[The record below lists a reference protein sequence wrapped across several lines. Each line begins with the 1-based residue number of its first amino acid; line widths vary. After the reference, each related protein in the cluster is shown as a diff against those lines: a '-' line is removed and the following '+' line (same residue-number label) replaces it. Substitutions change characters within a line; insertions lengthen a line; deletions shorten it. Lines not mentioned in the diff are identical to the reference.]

1 MKRRSELRNCNV
13 QSIAQNNEIGNGT
26 EESTMNRVY
35 AIGVDYGTESGRAL
49 LVDVATGEEVAT
61 HVTTYPH
68 GVIDERLP
76 GSGTKLGHDWAL
88 QHPEDYLEVLK
99 RSVPEVIR
107 QSGVDPNG
115 IIGIGIDFTACTMMP
130 LDESG
135 MPLCLHEEWKGNPH
149 SWVKLWKHHA
159 AQEEASRINEIAL
172 SRKEAFL
179 PRYGGK
185 LSSEWMIAKVWQ
197 ILNEAP
203 EIYERTDLFMEAADW
218 VVLQMTGSR
227 VRNSCTAGYKAV
239 WHKQDGYPDDS
250 FFKALDPKLEHLTR
264 TKLRGDIASL
274 GTKAGG
280 LTAGMAE
287 SMGLRPGTAVAV
299 GNVDAHAM
307 VPAVGVVTPGK
318 LVMAMGTSTCH
329 LMLSEKEVHAEGIC
343 GVVEDGIVAGYYGYE
358 AGQSA
363 VGDIFAWYVEE
374 AAPEYVKRS
383 AELENISVHE
393 WLEKQATKS
402 RPGESGLIALDWWNG
417 NRSVLMDADLTGLI
431 VGLTLQ
437 TKPEEIYR
445 ALLESTAFGT
455 RKIIEAFQTGGIDV
469 DELYACGGLPQK
481 NRLLMQI
488 YADVTGREIKIAAS
502 IQTAALG
509 AAMFGAV
516 AAGAEAGGYDSIV
529 EAAEKMARVREE
541 TFKPVAENVRI
552 YDRLYKE
559 YGKLHEYF
567 GGGGNDIMKRLKEM
581 KAEASTEPEGIRLT

>member
-1 MKRRSELRNCNV
+1 
-13 QSIAQNNEIGNGT
+13 
-26 EESTMNRVY
+26 
-35 AIGVDYGTESGRAL
+35 
-49 LVDVATGEEVAT
+49 VDVATGEEVAS
-61 HVTTYPH
+61 HVTPYPH

-76 GSGTKLGHDWAL
+76 STGTKLGHDWAL

-99 RSVPEVIR
+99 CSVPEVIR
-107 QSGVDPNG
+107 LSGAHPDN

-130 LDESG
+130 LDKTG
-135 MPLCLHEEWKGNPH
+135 TPLCLLEEWKGNPH

-159 AQEEASRINEIAL
+159 AQEEANRINEIAL
-172 SRKEAFL
+172 LRNEAFL

-203 EIYERTDLFMEAADW
+203 EIYEQTDLFVEAADW
-218 VVLQMTGSR
+218 VVMQMTSSML
-227 VRNSCTAGYKAV
+227 RNSCTAGYKAV
-239 WHKQDGYPDDS
+239 WHKQDGHPEDS
-250 FFKALDPKLEHLTR
+250 FFKALDPRLENLTR
-264 TKLRGDIASL
+264 TKLRGQIASL

-280 LTAGMAE
+280 LTAEMSRWME
-287 SMGLRPGTAVAV
+287 LRPGTAVAV

-318 LVMAMGTSTCH
+318 LVLAMGTSTCH
-329 LMLSEKEVHAEGIC
+329 LLLSNKEVHSEGIC
-343 GVVEDGIVAGYYGYE
+343 GVVEDGIIPGYYGYE

-374 AAPEYVKRS
+374 AVPEYVKRS
-383 AELENISVHE
+383 ADLENISVHE
-393 WLEKQATKS
+393 WLEKQSSTS

-455 RKIIEAFQTGGIDV
+455 RKIIEALQTGGVDV

-502 IQTAALG
+502 TQTAALG

-516 AAGAEAGGYDSIV
+516 AAGSEAGGYDSIV
-529 EAAEKMARVREE
+529 EAAERMARIREE
-541 TFKPVAENVRI
+541 TFKPIAENVTI
-552 YDRLYKE
+552 YNRLYEE
-559 YGKLHEYF
+559 YSKLHDFF
-567 GGGGNDIMKRLKEM
+567 GGDGNNIMKRLKEI
-581 KAEASTEPEGIRLT
+581 KVGALTD